1 MKQYSPIVLFFI
13 LLIACSRQEHSEA
26 LQDPLAKSILLNI
39 DKSKNQ
45 VNAQERLKYSNKAYK
60 DATTLKRDSLLYK
73 ALYNKIENDLI
84 FQQHDS
90 SEFYLKNIKAI
101 SENESRLAGYYY
113 LQGYYFMSKNLDS
126 SFVNYDKSQRM
137 YLSLKGH
144 EQNAGYSLF
153 MMAEIA
159 RTSSDYANAENIL
172 TEAYSYLKEYKHYNN
187 SIYNSFGLLYH
198 SQGDYDKALHYYH
211 RTLAITT
218 DVQQKNVIM
227 NNIALVYTDKKDYGK
242 SIQILDSLNTSPS
255 LHLDPVMKAKVLSNL
270 GYAFFL
276 SKKGDGISYMKQAEQ
291 LQDSIRDYFG
301 SLTNYLKLSDAYQ
314 KQDKSISKRYAIKA
328 YELSKILHNGDEKLR
343 ALELM
348 AKATTSKQEADA
360 IFSEYIA
367 LNDSI
372 NTARQTAKNQFAKI
386 RYDSSEAEKATLL
399 AKAESAESRL
409 QAERTQTRNIML
421 LALVTALIVGIIF
434 WYRFM
439 KKKNTID
446 KLKASYSTETR
457 ISRKVHDEL
466 ANDVYN
472 VMNFTNSQNISIPE
486 KKERLMNDLDSLY
499 KRTRDISKENSTI
512 ETGENFAVQLKEML
526 SEYQNENVNVASRGV
541 DDVQWAKVEGVK
553 KIAIYRILQELMV
566 NMAKHSEATVSV
578 IGFKAKG
585 RNVEIDYFDNGVGI
599 PSDKIIF
606 RNGLLNAENRI
617 AAIGGR
623 LIFESV
629 PQTGLKIKIVFPV

>member
-1 MKQYSPIVLFFI
+1 
-13 LLIACSRQEHSEA
+13 
-26 LQDPLAKSILLNI
+26 
-39 DKSKNQ
+39 
-45 VNAQERLKYSNKAYK
+45 
-60 DATTLKRDSLLYK
+60 
-73 ALYNKIENDLI
+73 
-84 FQQHDS
+84 
-90 SEFYLKNIKAI
+90 
-101 SENESRLAGYYY
+101 
-113 LQGYYFMSKNLDS
+113 
-126 SFVNYDKSQRM
+126 
-137 YLSLKGH
+137 
-144 EQNAGYSLF
+144 
-153 MMAEIA
+153 
-159 RTSSDYANAENIL
+159 
-172 TEAYSYLKEYKHYNN
+172 
-187 SIYNSFGLLYH
+187 
-198 SQGDYDKALHYYH
+198 
-211 RTLAITT
+211 
-218 DVQQKNVIM
+218 
-227 NNIALVYTDKKDYGK
+227 
-242 SIQILDSLNTSPS
+242 
-255 LHLDPVMKAKVLSNL
+255 
-270 GYAFFL
+270 
-276 SKKGDGISYMKQAEQ
+276 
-291 LQDSIRDYFG
+291 
-301 SLTNYLKLSDAYQ
+301 
-314 KQDKSISKRYAIKA
+314 
-328 YELSKILHNGDEKLR
+328 
-343 ALELM
+343 
-348 AKATTSKQEADA
+348 
-360 IFSEYIA
+360 
-367 LNDSI
+367 
-372 NTARQTAKNQFAKI
+372 
-386 RYDSSEAEKATLL
+386 
-399 AKAESAESRL
+399 
-409 QAERTQTRNIML
+409 
-421 LALVTALIVGIIF
+421 
-434 WYRFM
+434 M

-566 NMAKHSEATVSV
+566 NMAKHSEATVAV

>member
-1 MKQYSPIVLFFI
+1 MKQYSSIVLFFI
-13 LLIACSRQEHSEA
+13 LLITCSRQEHSVD
-26 LQDPLAKSILLNI
+26 LQDPLAKRIMLNI

-45 VNAQERLKYSNKAYK
+45 VNAQERLKYGNKAYK

-84 FQQHDS
+84 FQQQDS
-90 SEFYLKNIKAI
+90 SEFYLKKIKAI

-113 LQGYYFMSKNLDS
+113 LRAYYFMGKNLDS
-126 SFVNYDKSQRM
+126 SFVNYDKSQRI

-172 TEAYSYLKEYKHYNN
+172 TEAYRYLKAFNVYDN

-198 SQGDYDKALHYYH
+198 SQGDYDKALQYYYK
-211 RTLAITT
+211 TLGITK
-218 DVQQKNVIM
+218 DVQQKNVIV
-227 NNIALVYTDKKDYGK
+227 NNIALVHTDKKDYPK
-242 SIQILDSLNTSPS
+242 SIQLLDSLNTSTS
-255 LHLDPVMKAKVLSNL
+255 LNLNPVMKAKVLSNL

-276 SKKGDGISYMKQAEQ
+276 SKKGDGISYMKQAEK

-386 RYDSSEAEKATLL
+386 RYDSSEAEKAALL

-541 DDVQWAKVEGVK
+541 DDVQWSKVEGVK

>member
-172 TEAYSYLKEYKHYNN
+172 TEAYRYLKAFNVYDN

-198 SQGDYDKALHYYH
+198 SQGDYDKALQYYYK
-211 RTLAITT
+211 TLGITK
-218 DVQQKNVIM
+218 DVQQKNVIV
-227 NNIALVYTDKKDYGK
+227 NNIALVHTDKKDYPK
-242 SIQILDSLNTSPS
+242 SIQLLDSLNTSTS
-255 LHLDPVMKAKVLSNL
+255 LNLNPVMKAKVLSNL

-386 RYDSSEAEKATLL
+386 RYDSSEAEKAALL

-566 NMAKHSEATVSV
+566 NMAKHSEATVAV

>member
-1 MKQYSPIVLFFI
+1 MPQKED
-13 LLIACSRQEHSEA
+13 LII
-26 LQDPLAKSILLNI
+26 KSINSYI
-39 DKSKNQ
+39 ERSQSEQKEAD
-45 VNAQERLKYSNKAYK
+45 RLKSSDKAYFIASK
-60 DATTLKRDSLLYK
+60 TDNDSLLYK
-73 ALYNKIENDLI
+73 ALYNKIQTDISYRINDSI
-84 FQQHDS
+84 NYYF
-90 SEFYLKNIKAI
+90 EELKVLSKTR
-101 SENESRLAGYYY
+101 SYKAGYCF
-113 LQGYYFMSKNLDS
+113 LKGLYFNGINADS
-126 SFVNYDKSQRM
+126 SFVNYEKSQKLYALLGEDKR
-137 YLSLKGH
+137 
-144 EQNAGYSLF
+144 AGYSL
-153 MMAEIA
+153 MMMSQIQRIAADYVGAES
-159 RTSSDYANAENIL
+159 TM
-172 TEAYSYLKEYKHYNN
+172 TEALKHFDKSKSKEYHNH
-187 SIYNSFGLLYH
+187 IYNEFGLIYKGLY
-198 SQGDYDKALHYYH
+198 DYESALDSYQKSLRLTDKKNIQ
-211 RTLAITT
+211 AIT
-218 DVQQKNVIM
+218 IIE
-227 NNIALVYTDKKDYGK
+227 NNIALIYRDKKAYDKAIKIFQHLNSK
-242 SIQILDSLNTSPS
+242 SSLDSDLI
-255 LHLDPVMKAKVLSNL
+255 MKAKILSNL
-270 GYAFFL
+270 GYSIYL
-276 SKKGDGISYMKQAEQ
+276 SKKGNGLPYLKQAETI
-291 LQDSIRDYFG
+291 QDNNNDTFG
-301 SLTNYLKLSDAYQ
+301 RLANYLISAEAYGEID
-314 KQDKSISKRYAIKA
+314 KQVSKSYAYKA
-328 YELSKILHNGDEKLR
+328 YNLAKQLNNGEERLK
-343 ALELM
+343 ALELL
-348 AKATTSKQEADA
+348 SKTAVTKKETDKLLQE
-360 IFSEYIA
+360 YVT

-372 NTARQTAKNQFAKI
+372 TVARQTAKKQFAKI
-386 RYDSSEAEKATLL
+386 RYDSSEAEKAALL

-486 KKERLMNDLDSLY
+486 KKERLMNYLDSLY

-541 DDVQWAKVEGVK
+541 DDVQWVKVEGVK

-617 AAIGGR
+617 TAIGGR